1 MRPQAARLPERAL
14 AVWALVIASL
24 HVDREDVLAQAARL
38 PERARALLALVVSL
52 FFVDRADVP
61 LQVACSSKRARAM
74 HALVIA
80 LLVVDRPHVC
90 LQRAELPK
98 RAPAMRALVV
108 SAFLVDGAH
117 MKSASTLAAER
128 LPAMLAR
135 AIAARVRMRSWTRL
149 FAGLAHGGGR
159 AFKCQ
164 QRSPCLPQRVV
175 MVGWGEIQNDRTFAP
190 KQRRRRSSCIPCNRV
205 LPHHSAPQHSTCPNA

>member
-1 MRPQAARLPERAL
+1 MRPQTARLP
-14 AVWALVIASL
+14 
-24 HVDREDVLAQAARL
+24 
-38 PERARALLALVVSL
+38 
-52 FFVDRADVP
+52 
-61 LQVACSSKRARAM
+61 KRARAM
-74 HALVIA
+74 RTLVIA
-80 LLVVDRPHVC
+80 LLMVDRPHVC
-90 LQRAELPK
+90 LQRAGCPK

-135 AIAARVRMRSWTRL
+135 AITACVRMRSWARV

-175 MVGWGEIQNDRTFAP
+175 MVGWGEIQMIAFAP
-190 KQRRRRSSCIPCNRV
+190 KQRRRRSSCILHVTLAGLPLNR
-205 LPHHSAPQHSTCPNA
+205 PKHIAPSSIAQTPRLHGVCGFTSLNA

>member
-1 MRPQAARLPERAL
+1 M
-14 AVWALVIASL
+14 
-24 HVDREDVLAQAARL
+24 
-38 PERARALLALVVSL
+38 VSL
-52 FFVDRADVP
+52 FFVDCADVR
-61 LQVACSSKRARAM
+61 LQGACCPKRARAM
-74 HALVIA
+74 RTLVIA
-80 LLVVDRPHVC
+80 LLMVDRPHVR
-90 LQRAELPK
+90 LQMARRPK

-117 MKSASTLAAER
+117 MKSAVALAAER

-135 AIAARVRMRSWTRL
+135 AIAARVRMRSWTWL

-175 MVGWGEIQNDRTFAP
+175 MVGWGEIQMIAFAP
-190 KQRRRRSSCIPCNRV
+190 KQRRRSSCILHVTNVTV
-205 LPHHSAPQHSTCPNA
+205 LPHHSAPQHSTGSIAQTPRLHGVCG

>member
-1 MRPQAARLPERAL
+1 MVSLFLVDGADVRLQ
-14 AVWALVIASL
+14 V
-24 HVDREDVLAQAARL
+24 ARL
-38 PERARALLALVVSL
+38 PERARAM
-52 FFVDRADVP
+52 RT
-61 LQVACSSKRARAM
+61 
-74 HALVIA
+74 LVIA
-80 LLVVDRPHVC
+80 LLMVDRPHVR
-90 LQRAELPK
+90 LQSVRPPK
-98 RAPAMRALVV
+98 RAPAMRARMV

-135 AIAARVRMRSWTRL
+135 AIAARVRMWSWTRL

-175 MVGWGEIQNDRTFAP
+175 MVGWGEIQMIAFVAP
-190 KQRRRRSSCIPCNRV
+190 KQRRRAR
-205 LPHHSAPQHSTCPNA
+205 AFYM

>member
-1 MRPQAARLPERAL
+1 M
-14 AVWALVIASL
+14 
-24 HVDREDVLAQAARL
+24 
-38 PERARALLALVVSL
+38 ALVVSL
-52 FFVDRADVP
+52 FLVDGADVRP
-61 LQVACSSKRARAM
+61 QVARRPKRARAM
-74 HALVIA
+74 RTLVIA
-80 LLVVDRPHVC
+80 LLVVDRPHVR
-90 LQRAELPK
+90 LQMTCRPK

-117 MKSASTLAAER
+117 MKSASTLAAEC

-135 AIAARVRMRSWTRL
+135 AIAARVRMRSWTCL

-175 MVGWGEIQNDRTFAP
+175 MVGWGEIQMIEEFEA
-190 KQRRRRSSCIPCNRV
+190 
-205 LPHHSAPQHSTCPNA
+205 

>member
-1 MRPQAARLPERAL
+1 MLM
-14 AVWALVIASL
+14 V
-24 HVDREDVLAQAARL
+24 H
-38 PERARALLALVVSL
+38 
-52 FFVDRADVP
+52 
-61 LQVACSSKRARAM
+61 
-74 HALVIA
+74 
-80 LLVVDRPHVC
+80 RPHVR
-90 LQRAELPK
+90 LQIARRAK
-98 RAPAMRALVV
+98 RAPAMWALVV

-135 AIAARVRMRSWTRL
+135 AIAARVRMRSWTWL

-175 MVGWGEIQNDRTFAP
+175 MVGWGEIQMIAFAP
-190 KQRRRRSSCIPCNRV
+190 KQRRRSSCILHVTVALVRPAR
-205 LPHHSAPQHSTCPNA
+205 PHTTSSPDRKDLSSCQPGRRNLASHTTRHRNTQPAQTHSAEVIAQTPRLHGVYGLTRLNS

>member
-1 MRPQAARLPERAL
+1 M
-14 AVWALVIASL
+14 
-24 HVDREDVLAQAARL
+24 
-38 PERARALLALVVSL
+38 VSL
-52 FFVDRADVP
+52 LFVDGADVR
-61 LQVACSSKRARAM
+61 LQVARRPKRARAM
-74 HALVIA
+74 RTLVIA
-80 LLVVDRPHVC
+80 LLMVDRPHVR
-90 LQRAELPK
+90 LQSARRPK

-135 AIAARVRMRSWTRL
+135 AIAARVRMRSWTGL
-149 FAGLAHGGGR
+149 FAGLAHCGGR

-175 MVGWGEIQNDRTFAP
+175 MVGWGEIQMIAFAP
-190 KQRRRRSSCIPCNRV
+190 KQRRSLCMHFVGVGV
-205 LPHHSAPQHSTCPNA
+205 LPVFWLTNIE

>member
-1 MRPQAARLPERAL
+1 M
-14 AVWALVIASL
+14 
-24 HVDREDVLAQAARL
+24 
-38 PERARALLALVVSL
+38 ALVVSL
-52 FFVDRADVP
+52 LFVDCADVP
-61 LQVACSSKRARAM
+61 LQVACCSKRARAM

-80 LLVVDRPHVC
+80 LLVVDRPHVR
-90 LQRAELPK
+90 LQMARRAK

-117 MKSASTLAAER
+117 VVSASTLAAER

-135 AIAARVRMRSWTRL
+135 AITACVRMRSWTWL
-149 FAGLAHGGGR
+149 FAGLAHCGGR

-175 MVGWGEIQNDRTFAP
+175 MVGWGEIQMIAFAP
-190 KQRRRRSSCIPCNRV
+190 KQRRRSSCILHVTVAYHATRHRNTQPAQT
-205 LPHHSAPQHSTCPNA
+205 HSAE